1 MFSHFL
7 FIQNLS
13 TNSQMIAL
21 GLVIEGFKKKVSFL
35 VLRWWQ
41 LLKPLKSDNNL
52 TVHVGEMMAG

>member
-1 MFSHFL
+1 MFSHF
-7 FIQNLS
+7 FSIQNLS
-13 TNSQMIAL
+13 TYQMIAL

-52 TVHVGEMMAG
+52 TVHVSEMMAG